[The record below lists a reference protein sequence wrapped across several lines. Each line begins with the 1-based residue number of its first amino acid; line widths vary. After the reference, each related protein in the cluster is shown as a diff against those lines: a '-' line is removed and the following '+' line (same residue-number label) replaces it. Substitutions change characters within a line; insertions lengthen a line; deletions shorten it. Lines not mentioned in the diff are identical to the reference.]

1 MRNALPRP
9 RKCYF
14 RPIDTP
20 ATATL
25 SPQARRVVL
34 LLAAAVFLNYFD
46 RGNLATASPLLQQDL
61 RLSNAQ
67 LGILFSAFFW
77 SYAPLQPVAGWL
89 AQRFD
94 VRYVLGGGLALW
106 ALATTLTGLATG
118 FAAILALRVMLGIGE
133 SVAYPCNAKFL
144 SQRVP
149 VFGRSRAN
157 GLIAVGQS
165 LGPTCG
171 TLAGGLLMA
180 HFGWRP
186 TFIVFGAL
194 SLAWLV
200 PWRAA
205 TRHGI
210 TAGSEAGSRPVGYGA
225 LLRERSLWG
234 TSLGH
239 FCGNYAYYFMLTWL
253 PLLLVRAHG
262 FRVDQ
267 MAVIGACVYALQAIS
282 APATGWICDR
292 LILRGADPNRVLKS
306 TIIIG
311 LCGVAAPMAIC
322 AIAGSTLSVV
332 LLLVS
337 GVFFGVQSAPLGSIT
352 QTLGGPRAAG
362 QWMGIQNLCAN
373 MAGVLAP
380 LVTGFTVGH
389 GEDFFWAFA
398 ISALVTLAGVL
409 AYAVVIR
416 RVEPVAWPCPRNTA
430 EIVRMHRSV

>member
-1 MRNALPRP
+1 MS
-9 RKCYF
+9 
-14 RPIDTP
+14 
-20 ATATL
+20 TA
-25 SPQARRVVL
+25 SSSRRARRVVL
-34 LLAAAVFLNYFD
+34 LLAAAVFINYFD
-46 RGNLATASPLLQQDL
+46 RGNLSTASPLLQKEL
-61 RLSNAQ
+61 GLSNVQ

-77 SYAPLQPVAGWL
+77 SYAPFQPVAGWL

-106 ALATTLTGLATG
+106 ALATTLTGLVNS
-118 FAAILALRVMLGIGE
+118 FAAILVLRVLLGIGE
-133 SVAYPCNAKFL
+133 SAAYPCNAKFL
-144 SQRVP
+144 AQRVP
-149 VFGRSRAN
+149 MHERSRAN

-186 TFIVFGAL
+186 AFIVLGVL

-200 PWRAA
+200 PWRAV
-205 TRHGI
+205 TRDGT
-210 TAGSEAGSRPVGYGA
+210 TAGSGAGALPVDYRI

-253 PLLLVRAHG
+253 PLLLVTVHG

-267 MAVIGACVYALQAIS
+267 MAVIGACIYALQAIS

-292 LILRGADPNRVLKS
+292 LMLAGAEPNRVLKT

-311 LCGVAAPMAIC
+311 LCGVAVPMAVC
-322 AIAGSTLSVV
+322 AIAGPTLSIV

-380 LVTGFTVGH
+380 LITGFTIGRSD
-389 GEDFFWAFA
+389 DFFWAFA
-398 ISALVTLAGVL
+398 ISALITLAGVL
-409 AYAVVIR
+409 AYAFVIR
-416 RVEPVAWPCPRNTA
+416 RVEPVAWPSPSSNAACSP
-430 EIVRMHRSV
+430 MP